1 MKAAAAVEA
10 AVAAV
15 VTAAWH
21 AGGGDL
27 LLRSRSRSHLQIR
40 GVGCCLEEFNSEVRA
55 C

>member
-1 MKAAAAVEA
+1 MTAVAAVEA

-27 LLRSRSRSHLQIR
+27 LLRSRSRSRPRTL
-40 GVGCCLEEFNSEVRA
+40 GVGCCLEEYDSEV
-55 C
+55 